1 MKKILGNKKIIFFY
15 LFLLCISA
23 IFIIFNYNLE
33 KFWDI
38 TLKDI
43 LTFDIAI
50 FFTFHLTQSKQDQRI
65 KNEKINQILDDIL
78 QCTDE
83 ISKIDFTVENSN
95 KQFTLLIRKINNKI
109 NVLKKLNVDIFE
121 EDKITYII
129 NQINELNIFVSEHIE
144 DNDYLRKSKTTI
156 EKWTNNVENK
166 CDEIFIA
173 VFK

>member
-1 MKKILGNKKIIFFY
+1 M
-15 LFLLCISA
+15 
-23 IFIIFNYNLE
+23 
-33 KFWDI
+33 
-38 TLKDI
+38 
-43 LTFDIAI
+43 
-50 FFTFHLTQSKQDQRI
+50 
-65 KNEKINQILDDIL
+65 
-78 QCTDE
+78 
-83 ISKIDFTVENSN
+83 
-95 KQFTLLIRKINNKI
+95 
-109 NVLKKLNVDIFE
+109 DIFE